1 MGSILNKQEV
11 SSRKLSEMP
20 QEQKSQHYTQ
30 EVQENEQARIVIQT
44 YRDTKISRKVHNLD
58 PEVKLTFSKQF
69 PKKQDLSNAQG
80 QTSSIQ
86 QKETFQLSPRSP
98 DKESDCD
105 WQDIYG
111 DHCFT
116 LSDGHVAQH

>member
-1 MGSILNKQEV
+1 MGSILNKEEV
-11 SSRKLSEMP
+11 SQRKLSEMP
-20 QEQKSQHYTQ
+20 QEQKSYHQTY

-80 QTSSIQ
+80 QTS

-98 DKESDCD
+98 DKESECD

-116 LSDGHVAQH
+116 LSDGHAAQP